1 MNQKVLKRR
10 SRLRR
15 LMLWSAAVSVIEAL
29 PQMQLMKVLK
39 SADSWRSGRVFV
51 VDAPQVGEV
60 QRHRVV
66 PLVVVP
72 FFFIV
77 PVHTGHRGLF
87 FFMR

>member
-15 LMLWSAAVSVIEAL
+15 LMLWSVAVSVIEAL
-29 PQMQLMKVLK
+29 PQMQSMKVLK

-72 FFFIV
+72 FFSLFQRTRGIV
-77 PVHTGHRGLF
+77 VC

>member
-1 MNQKVLKRR
+1 MV
-10 SRLRR
+10 
-15 LMLWSAAVSVIEAL
+15 WSAAVSVIEAL

-77 PVHTGHRGLF
+77 PVHTGQRGLF